1 MSADARAAVGTIGK
15 GQLDRRSVRVLR
27 YAVGSTIA
35 QEPAGEI
42 GRYQASAVLKQDGA
56 NRLFITVIDT
66 STGQIFQRWRADPND
81 YKRPEGDWIFIQ
93 AK

>member
-1 MSADARAAVGTIGK
+1 MRTRDSLFLIVALSAV
-15 GQLDRRSVRVLR
+15 SFFW
-27 YAVGSTIA
+27 AVGSTIA
-35 QEPAGEI
+35 QEPAGEM

>member
-1 MSADARAAVGTIGK
+1 MRTKDSLLMIAALSAV
-15 GQLDRRSVRVLR
+15 SFFW
-27 YAVGSTIA
+27 AVGSTIA
-35 QEPAGEI
+35 QEPVGHI

-66 STGQIFQRWRADPND
+66 GTGQIVHRWRADPND

-93 AK
+93 PK